1 MPLKIGTSLI
11 AAQEY
16 KKVSGA
22 LSKNLQTLLENTG
35 MVMMMMMMMMMSS
48 VISRICIDFWTSLA
62 SQH

>member
-1 MPLKIGTSLI
+1 MPTKIGTSLI

-22 LSKNLQTLLENTG
+22 HFKNLQTLLENTG
-35 MVMMMMMMMMMSS
+35 MVMMMMMMMMSS